1 MSTTRA
7 HTRLANRRLARLAT
21 VGLGAVLLFL
31 GGFGIW
37 AAVSGSRDAQRL
49 ERTQLLGNAYDRL
62 RNALDDERLVE
73 HEGAL
78 GHHGNFDAAVQR
90 NLPRRFEAAASEV
103 DAALV
108 DVRSKGDAVD
118 RQLVGRIA
126 HVQRRYRRAI
136 TVLLAPPAG
145 EGDATMA
152 PGDGMH
158 TAGDGAMSSGERA
171 SQAGGSDGKTS
182 VADAER
188 RLTNLQEPLMRV
200 QREIKRT
207 DRAQSLQDLER
218 LRSLDRTSDRTLAL
232 TLVAFP
238 LALLLFGVFA
248 SVLRGYRRRLQD
260 ASRAELARLE
270 QIALTDNLTGVRNH
284 RAFHEDLT
292 RELKRTQRAGG
303 PLALVMLD
311 MDGLKQVNDRFGH
324 QEGDEQL
331 RSLAACMV
339 ETMRHSDVVYRIG
352 GDEFG
357 LILADENALGALRV
371 THRLLA
377 TLSGGTR
384 VNHPSATAGIADTD
398 GSVTTDE
405 LVRRADVALYD
416 AKRSGQQAVIYASG
430 LEQTAQPQSHTLER
444 TERHLQILATALART
459 VDLKDSAT
467 RSHCETVAEL
477 SALLAEEL
485 GFDPE
490 RVARLRM
497 AGLLHDVGKIGI
509 SDAILQKP
517 GPLTAEEY
525 EIMKT
530 HTALGSG
537 ILSAAGL
544 YDEAFWI
551 LHHHERFDGDGY
563 PTGLAATDIPVE
575 SRILFVADAFEAMT
589 GERPYSEAQ
598 PDHAALAELERHAGT
613 QFDADCVAALHRVM
627 ADGRAR
633 ARRPAAAHAT
643 T

>member
-1 MSTTRA
+1 MSTTEA
-7 HTRLANRRLARLAT
+7 HTRLATRRLARLAT

-78 GHHGNFDAAVQR
+78 GHHGNFDAAVHR

-108 DVRSKGDAVD
+108 DVRRKGEMAD
-118 RQLVGRIA
+118 RRLIGRIA
-126 HVQRRYRRAI
+126 QVQRRYVQAMMALFSA
-136 TVLLAPPAG
+136 TAG
-145 EGDATMA
+145 ESDATMS
-152 PGDGMH
+152 PEGGMH
-158 TAGDGAMSSGERA
+158 A
-171 SQAGGSDGKTS
+171 AGGAGSNTS
-182 VADAER
+182 VAHAER
-188 RLTNLQEPLMRV
+188 RLTKLQEPLMRV
-200 QREIKRT
+200 QREMKRT
-207 DRAQSLQDLER
+207 DSEQSLQDLER

-232 TLVAFP
+232 TLIAFP

-292 RELKRTQRAGG
+292 RELRRTQRAGG
-303 PLALVMLD
+303 HLALVMLD

-331 RSLAACMV
+331 RSLAGCMV

-357 LILADENALGALRV
+357 LILVGENALGALRV

-377 TLSGGTR
+377 TLRSGTR
-384 VNHPSATAGIADTD
+384 VNHPSATAGIADTN

-405 LVRRADVALYD
+405 LVRRADVGLYD

-430 LEQTAQPQSHTLER
+430 LEQPAQPQPHTPER
-444 TERHLQILATALART
+444 TERHLQILATALARA

-490 RVARLRM
+490 RCARLRM

-517 GPLTAEEY
+517 GELTAEEY

-563 PTGLAATDIPVE
+563 PTGLAGTDIPVE

-598 PDHAALAELERHAGT
+598 PDHEALAELESHAGT

>member
-1 MSTTRA
+1 MSTTEA
-7 HTRLANRRLARLAT
+7 HTRLATRRLARLAT

-78 GHHGNFDAAVQR
+78 GHHGNFDAAVHR

-108 DVRSKGDAVD
+108 DLRRKGDVAD
-118 RQLVGRIA
+118 RRLVGRIA
-126 HVQRRYRRAI
+126 QVQRRYVQAMMALFSA
-136 TVLLAPPAG
+136 TAG
-145 EGDATMA
+145 ESDATMS
-152 PGDGMH
+152 PEGGMH
-158 TAGDGAMSSGERA
+158 A
-171 SQAGGSDGKTS
+171 AGGAGSNTS
-182 VADAER
+182 VAHAAR
-188 RLTNLQEPLMRV
+188 RLTKMQEPLMRV
-200 QREIKRT
+200 QREMKRT
-207 DRAQSLQDLER
+207 DSEQSLQDLER
-218 LRSLDRTSDRTLAL
+218 LRSLDRTSDRTLVL

-284 RAFHEDLT
+284 RAFYEDLT

-303 PLALVMLD
+303 HLALVVLD

-331 RSLAACMV
+331 RSLAGCMV

-357 LILADENALGALRV
+357 LILVGENALGALRV

-377 TLSGGTR
+377 TLRSGTR
-384 VNHPSATAGIADTD
+384 VNHPSATAGIADTN

-405 LVRRADVALYD
+405 LVRRADVGLYD

-430 LEQTAQPQSHTLER
+430 LEQPAQPQPHTPER
-444 TERHLQILATALART
+444 TERHLQILATALARA

-485 GFDPE
+485 GFDHE

-517 GPLTAEEY
+517 GELTAEEY

-563 PTGLAATDIPVE
+563 PTGLAGTDIPVE

-598 PDHAALAELERHAGT
+598 PDHEALAELESHAGT

>member
-1 MSTTRA
+1 MSTTEA
-7 HTRLANRRLARLAT
+7 HTRLATRKLARLAT

-78 GHHGNFDAAVQR
+78 GHHGNFDAAVHR

-108 DVRSKGDAVD
+108 DLRRKGDVAD
-118 RQLVGRIA
+118 RRLVGRIA
-126 HVQRRYRRAI
+126 QVQRRYVQAMMALFSA
-136 TVLLAPPAG
+136 TAG
-145 EGDATMA
+145 ESDATMS
-152 PGDGMH
+152 PEGGMH
-158 TAGDGAMSSGERA
+158 TAGGA
-171 SQAGGSDGKTS
+171 GSNTS
-182 VADAER
+182 VAHAAR
-188 RLTNLQEPLMRV
+188 RLTKLQEPLMRV
-200 QREIKRT
+200 QREMKRT
-207 DRAQSLQDLER
+207 DSEQSLQDLER
-218 LRSLDRTSDRTLAL
+218 LRSLDRTSDRTLVL

-284 RAFHEDLT
+284 RAFYEDLT

-303 PLALVMLD
+303 HLALVMLD

-357 LILADENALGALRV
+357 LILVGENALGALRV

-377 TLSGGTR
+377 TLRSGTR
-384 VNHPSATAGIADTD
+384 VNHPSATAGIADTN

-405 LVRRADVALYD
+405 LVRRADVGLYD

-430 LEQTAQPQSHTLER
+430 LEQPAQPQPHTPER
-444 TERHLQILATALART
+444 TERHLQILATALARA

-485 GFDPE
+485 GFDHE

-517 GPLTAEEY
+517 GELTAEEY

-563 PTGLAATDIPVE
+563 PTGLAGTDIPVE

-598 PDHAALAELERHAGT
+598 PDHEALAELESHAGT

>member
-1 MSTTRA
+1 MSTTEA
-7 HTRLANRRLARLAT
+7 HTRLATRKLARLAT

-78 GHHGNFDAAVQR
+78 GHHGNFDAAVHR

-108 DVRSKGDAVD
+108 DLRRKGDVAD
-118 RQLVGRIA
+118 RRLVGRIA
-126 HVQRRYRRAI
+126 QVQRRYVQAMMALFSA
-136 TVLLAPPAG
+136 TAG
-145 EGDATMA
+145 ESDATMS
-152 PGDGMH
+152 PEGGMH
-158 TAGDGAMSSGERA
+158 TAGGA
-171 SQAGGSDGKTS
+171 GSNTS
-182 VADAER
+182 VAHAAR
-188 RLTNLQEPLMRV
+188 RLTKLQEPLMRV
-200 QREIKRT
+200 QREMKRT
-207 DRAQSLQDLER
+207 DSEQSLQDLER
-218 LRSLDRTSDRTLAL
+218 LRSLDRTSDRTLVL

-284 RAFHEDLT
+284 RAFYEDLT

-303 PLALVMLD
+303 HLALVMLD

-331 RSLAACMV
+331 RSLAGCMV
-339 ETMRHSDVVYRIG
+339 ETMRRSDVVYRIG

-357 LILADENALGALRV
+357 LILVGENALGALRV

-377 TLSGGTR
+377 TLRSGTR
-384 VNHPSATAGIADTD
+384 VNHPSATAGIADTN

-405 LVRRADVALYD
+405 LVRRADVGLYD

-430 LEQTAQPQSHTLER
+430 LEQPAQPQPHTPER
-444 TERHLQILATALART
+444 TERHLQILATALARA

-485 GFDPE
+485 GFDHE

-517 GPLTAEEY
+517 GELTAEEY

-563 PTGLAATDIPVE
+563 PTGLAGTDIPVE

-598 PDHAALAELERHAGT
+598 PDHEALAELESHAGT

>member
-1 MSTTRA
+1 MTPALGAPTMSTTEG

-90 NLPRRFEAAASEV
+90 NLPRRFEAAAGEV

-108 DVRSKGDAVD
+108 DVRRKGDGAD
-118 RQLVGRIA
+118 RRLVGRIA
-126 HVQRRYRRAI
+126 HVQRQYRQAMMA
-136 TVLLAPPAG
+136 LLSATAG
-145 EGDATMA
+145 EGDAAMS
-152 PGDGMH
+152 
-158 TAGDGAMSSGERA
+158 AGDRPHM
-171 SQAGGSDGKTS
+171 AGGGGGKTS

-188 RLTNLQEPLMRV
+188 RLTKLQEPLMRV

-207 DRAQSLQDLER
+207 DREQSLRDLER

-248 SVLRGYRRRLQD
+248 SVLRGYRRRLQE

-292 RELKRTQRAGG
+292 RELKRTQCAGG
-303 PLALVMLD
+303 SLALVMLD
-311 MDGLKQVNDRFGH
+311 MDELKQVNDRFGH

-357 LILADENALGALRV
+357 LILAGENALGALRV

-377 TLSGGTR
+377 TLSSGTR
-384 VNHPSATAGIADTD
+384 VNHPSATAGIADTN

-405 LVRRADVALYD
+405 LVRRGDVALYD

-430 LEQTAQPQSHTLER
+430 LEQPAQPQWHTLER
-444 TERHLQILATALART
+444 TERHLQILATALARA

-477 SALLAEEL
+477 SGLLAEEL

-517 GPLTAEEY
+517 GALTAEEY

-544 YDEAFWI
+544 HDEAFWI
-551 LHHHERFDGDGY
+551 LHHHERFDGEGY
-563 PTGLAATDIPVE
+563 PAGLAGTDIPVE

-598 PDHAALAELERHAGT
+598 PDHEALAELERHAGT
-613 QFDADCVAALHRVM
+613 QFDPDCVAALHRVM

-633 ARRPAAAHAT
+633 AGQPAAAHAT

>member
-1 MSTTRA
+1 MSTTEA
-7 HTRLANRRLARLAT
+7 HTRLATRKLARLAT

-78 GHHGNFDAAVQR
+78 GHHGNFNAAVHR

-108 DVRSKGDAVD
+108 DVRRKGDVAD
-118 RQLVGRIA
+118 RRLVGRIA
-126 HVQRRYRRAI
+126 QVQRRYVQAMMALFSA
-136 TVLLAPPAG
+136 TAG
-145 EGDATMA
+145 ESDATMS
-152 PGDGMH
+152 PEGGMH
-158 TAGDGAMSSGERA
+158 TAGGA
-171 SQAGGSDGKTS
+171 GSNTS
-182 VADAER
+182 VAHAAR
-188 RLTNLQEPLMRV
+188 RLTKMQEPLMRV
-200 QREIKRT
+200 QREMKRT
-207 DRAQSLQDLER
+207 DSEQSLQDLER
-218 LRSLDRTSDRTLAL
+218 LRSLDRTSDRTLVL

-284 RAFHEDLT
+284 RAFYEDLT

-303 PLALVMLD
+303 HLALVMLD

-331 RSLAACMV
+331 RSLAGCMV

-357 LILADENALGALRV
+357 LILVGENALGALRV

-377 TLSGGTR
+377 TLRSGTR
-384 VNHPSATAGIADTD
+384 VNHPSATAGIADTN

-405 LVRRADVALYD
+405 LVRRADVGLYD

-430 LEQTAQPQSHTLER
+430 LEQPAQPQPHTPER
-444 TERHLQILATALART
+444 TERHLQILATALARA

-485 GFDPE
+485 GFDHE

-517 GPLTAEEY
+517 GELTAEEY

-563 PTGLAATDIPVE
+563 PTGLAGTDIPVE

-598 PDHAALAELERHAGT
+598 PDHEALAELESHAGT

>member
-1 MSTTRA
+1 MSTTEA
-7 HTRLANRRLARLAT
+7 HTRLATRRLARLAT

-78 GHHGNFDAAVQR
+78 GHHGNFDAAVHR

-108 DVRSKGDAVD
+108 DVRRKGDVAD
-118 RQLVGRIA
+118 RRLVGRIA
-126 HVQRRYRRAI
+126 KVQRRYVQAMMALFSA
-136 TVLLAPPAG
+136 TAG
-145 EGDATMA
+145 ESDATMS
-152 PGDGMH
+152 PEGGMH
-158 TAGDGAMSSGERA
+158 A
-171 SQAGGSDGKTS
+171 AGGAGSNTS
-182 VADAER
+182 VAHAAR
-188 RLTNLQEPLMRV
+188 RLTKLQEPLMRV
-200 QREIKRT
+200 QREMKRT
-207 DRAQSLQDLER
+207 DSEQSLQDLER

-292 RELKRTQRAGG
+292 RELRRTQRAGG
-303 PLALVMLD
+303 HLALVMLD

-357 LILADENALGALRV
+357 LILVGENALGALRV

-377 TLSGGTR
+377 TLRSGTG
-384 VNHPSATAGIADTD
+384 VNHPSATAGIADTN
-398 GSVTTDE
+398 GSVTADE
-405 LVRRADVALYD
+405 LVRRADVGLYD

-430 LEQTAQPQSHTLER
+430 LEQPAQPQPHTPER
-444 TERHLQILATALART
+444 TERHLQILATALARA

-490 RVARLRM
+490 RCARLRM

-517 GPLTAEEY
+517 GELTAEEY

-563 PTGLAATDIPVE
+563 PTGLAGTDIPVE

-598 PDHAALAELERHAGT
+598 PDHEALAELESHAGT

-633 ARRPAAAHAT
+633 ARRPAVAHAT

>member
-1 MSTTRA
+1 MSTTEA
-7 HTRLANRRLARLAT
+7 HTRLATRRLARLAT

-78 GHHGNFDAAVQR
+78 GHHGNFDAAVHR

-108 DVRSKGDAVD
+108 DVRRKGDVAD
-118 RQLVGRIA
+118 RRLVGRIA
-126 HVQRRYRRAI
+126 KVQRRYVQAMMALFSA
-136 TVLLAPPAG
+136 TAG
-145 EGDATMA
+145 ESDATMS
-152 PGDGMH
+152 PEGGMH
-158 TAGDGAMSSGERA
+158 A
-171 SQAGGSDGKTS
+171 AGGAGSNTS
-182 VADAER
+182 VAHAER
-188 RLTNLQEPLMRV
+188 RLTKLQEPLMRV
-200 QREIKRT
+200 QREMKRT
-207 DRAQSLQDLER
+207 DSEQSVQDLER

-292 RELKRTQRAGG
+292 RELERTQRAGG
-303 PLALVMLD
+303 HLALVMLD

-331 RSLAACMV
+331 RSLAGCMV

-357 LILADENALGALRV
+357 LILVGENALGALRV

-377 TLSGGTR
+377 TLRSGTG
-384 VNHPSATAGIADTD
+384 VNHPSATAGIADTN

-405 LVRRADVALYD
+405 LVRRADVGLYD

-430 LEQTAQPQSHTLER
+430 LEQPAQPQPHTPER
-444 TERHLQILATALART
+444 TERHLQILATALARA

-490 RVARLRM
+490 RCARLRM

-517 GPLTAEEY
+517 GELTAEEY

-563 PTGLAATDIPVE
+563 PTGLAGTDIPVE

-598 PDHAALAELERHAGT
+598 PDHEALAELESHAGT
-613 QFDADCVAALHRVM
+613 QFDPDCVAALHRVM